1 MAMAKAAG
9 TKPADAFDLG
19 LFIQNRAKDFAQNGA
34 PFAPLRIKAGT
45 ALDPY
50 WSTTRPG
57 SMPMFPTANT
67 KCTFYKVKGTDS
79 FLPLGDIAIPGDN
92 PDPKATGSLLFAPMP
107 GQEDALKHPVG
118 FDYIMDGFGGIGT
131 GADGGPADGR
141 ELNYFQPKAPNGYE
155 ALGMCFARA
164 QQSPDP
170 NGYWC
175 VRRDLLTKIDRR
187 HLWSDAGGR
196 FRNNMDVSVPRL
208 LDKQPIPS
216 SGSMLLVPTTVT
228 PFDRNF
234 DMWAIRLKQVYI
246 KHPAQETESEEP
258 VASAHAKQDDQ
269 TRHGVKP
276 IAVVPY
282 TAINDRSGQ
291 PASESPFYFIVSEP
305 YWQCLWTTNLAEKRH
320 DEYTV
325 GSSQKDSRSFEEKT
339 TLSISASAGVEFGGA
354 NANVSSS
361 YSHEFGLSTSRETT
375 ETSEVKKVHDWEIP
389 ANKVSA
395 LWQPINQITVYNTHY
410 ETVARIVYRNN
421 DVRLLSAAEKASG
434 PRGKGGKPAAKAG
447 AKKAGGA

>member
-1 MAMAKAAG
+1 MAKAAG
-9 TKPADAFDLG
+9 AKPSDVFDLG
-19 LFIQNRAKDFAQNGA
+19 RFIQNRAKDFAQNGA
-34 PFAPLRIKAGT
+34 PFAPLRIKAST
-45 ALDPY
+45 ALDLY
-50 WSTTRPG
+50 WATTRTV
-57 SMPMFPTANT
+57 PMFPTART
-67 KCTFYKVKGTDS
+67 KCSFYKVKGAGS
-79 FLPLGDIAIPGDN
+79 FLPLGDIAIPGEN
-92 PDPKATGSLLFAPMP
+92 PDPKATGCLLFSPMP

-118 FDYIMDGFGGIGT
+118 FDYIMDGDGAMGAGGE
-131 GADGGPADGR
+131 GALPGR
-141 ELNYFQPKAPNGYE
+141 ELNYFQPKPPEGYE
-155 ALGMCFARA
+155 ALGMCFARHNQA
-164 QQSPDP
+164 PDP

-187 HLWSDAGGR
+187 SLWSDEGGR
-196 FRNNMDVSVPRL
+196 FKHNMDVHVPKL
-208 LDKQPIPS
+208 LDKQPVPS

-228 PFDRNF
+228 PGDRNF

-246 KHPAQETESEEP
+246 KHPAQDTTAEEP
-258 VASAHAKQDDQ
+258 VASVHAKQDDQ

-291 PASESPFYFIVSEP
+291 PANESPFYFIVSEP

-325 GSSQKDSRSFEEKT
+325 GSSQKDSRTFEEKT

-395 LWQPINQITVYNTHY
+395 LWQPINQITVYNSHH

-421 DVRLLSAAEKASG
+421 DVRLLSAAEKKSA
-434 PRGKGGKPAAKAG
+434 PRGKGKPPAAKARAKG
-447 AKKAGGA
+447 AGRT